1 MWYKQSSVFCRSVSW
16 EELYL
21 RLEPPS
27 RGEAA
32 LSLQMFSWLG
42 CIFID
47 AFDEDDSIYN
57 NFRSSNA
64 FALIFYCF
72 LLGGYFCRYKQCFP
86 RHNIEILELTES
98 ALFKKLLAGAPSFQM
113 LRNIHPCVQAFSICW
128 RGGEA
133 AMAGLT
139 KWRPASASALPSTA
153 CSAACSASALLL
165 YRCDG
170 ALQELCYFY

>member
-1 MWYKQSSVFCRSVSW
+1 MSFAAVLAGRSCIWGWNHQAGGRLPCRCRCFHGLDVFSLMLLMRTIGFIIILGHQMC
-16 EELYL
+16 
-21 RLEPPS
+21 
-27 RGEAA
+27 
-32 LSLQMFSWLG
+32 LSNVHL
-42 CIFID
+42 C
-47 AFDEDDSIYN
+47 
-57 NFRSSNA
+57 
-64 FALIFYCF
+64 FYCF

-165 YRCDG
+165 YRCAG

>member
-1 MWYKQSSVFCRSVSW
+1 MSTTPTSLFMWYKQSSVFCRSVSW

-72 LLGGYFCRYKQCFP
+72 LLGGYFCRSKQCFP
-86 RHNIEILELTES
+86 RFNEILELTRIM
-98 ALFKKLLAGAPSFQM
+98 KL
-113 LRNIHPCVQAFSICW
+113 
-128 RGGEA
+128 E
-133 AMAGLT
+133 LT
-139 KWRPASASALPSTA
+139 EYV
-153 CSAACSASALLL
+153 LLEK
-165 YRCDG
+165 Y
-170 ALQELCYFY
+170 